1 VQGFTTTSAP
11 KGTKAHVSSAKLVK
25 SKKHYYLL
33 ARISSS
39 SKHAKIR
46 LVLLSSSGKVLRTI
60 NVVVLTNR
68 NVKIAVPYSS
78 KVASAKL
85 TIQ

>member
-1 VQGFTTTSAP
+1 M
-11 KGTKAHVSSAKLVK
+11 SSAKLMK
-25 SKKHYYLL
+25 SHKRYYLL
-33 ARISSS
+33 AKISSKQ
-39 SKHAKIR
+39 KHEKIR

-60 NVVVLTNR
+60 NVVVATNR
-68 NVKIAVPYSS
+68 NVKIAVPYNS